1 MASEIQGLF
10 GSSVSPQRL
19 RNAYLDSM
27 MVSPAQMGSQGLL
40 QQVVSMGQNVGA
52 MMGEGAGRLLGGKV
66 AGEVEA
72 SYIDEAIKAASQAG
86 GTPVEKMKLVAD
98 FLADKPG
105 MGAQAMKAQQE
116 ARRLELEE
124 LQTKKV
130 KQELQPEFKD
140 FHIPVQTME
149 PDGLGGL
156 KQVTRSISVT
166 HKWNPETK
174 KYEPFGGLAATGAA
188 ATGATKP
195 LTAAEEAKA
204 QIERNKAD
212 AARRQSQDAQQTL
225 SLTDVVNQAQAG
237 VKSAPMPTMKE
248 LSREASIERAG
259 WNIGDEMERIQQLTP
274 DQIRKNPPSVNRE
287 ILRKYSP
294 VLSEEQKEILTKNS
308 VGGFVPARKI

>member
-1 MASEIQGLF
+1 MASEILGLF
-10 GSSVSPQRL
+10 NTPTTQQL
-19 RNAYLDSM
+19 RNAYLDKM

-40 QQVVSMGQNVGA
+40 QQVVSMGQNAGA
-52 MMGEGAGRLLGGKV
+52 MLGMGAGQLLGGKV

-72 SYIDEAIKAASQAG
+72 SYINDAIQYAAQKG
-86 GTPVEKMKLVAD
+86 GTPSEKMSYVAE

-105 MGAQAMKAQQE
+105 MGAQYMKALE
-116 ARRLELEE
+116 EKRRIDLQE
-124 LQTKKV
+124 LQTKKAQ
-130 KQELQPEFKD
+130 QELQPEFKD

-156 KQVTRSISVT
+156 KQVTKSISVT

-174 KYEPFGGLAATGAA
+174 KYEPFGGAAATGAA

-195 LTAAEEAKA
+195 LTAAQEAKA
-204 QIERNKAD
+204 QIEKNR
-212 AARRQSQDAQQTL
+212 AAVAGQQPQDAQQTL

-308 VGGFVPARKI
+308 VGGLIPARKI